1 MNKSTIRKEIAVL
14 IDSIKEHSDN
24 IGENKHIPQLELEMI
39 LNKIKK
45 LYEKSIIFNHLNSV
59 SDSAPVEQI
68 QTKIKEES
76 KNPLPITFGKP
87 IHKELSDME
96 TEKKEVK
103 IEETKTP
110 NLITPVVD
118 LFGAA
123 LPPTIEKPKQEKK
136 AEIKADKIEVKSV
149 IPNIHKPA
157 ISDLSK
163 AIGINDKF
171 QFANEL
177 FSGNM
182 QEYSIAIQQ
191 LNSCE
196 TLESAMDYFSNLQQL
211 YEWDSENQTVKRLLD
226 LVDRR
231 YSA

>member
-1 MNKSTIRKEIAVL
+1 MNKSKIRKEIAAL

-24 IGENKHIPQLELEMI
+24 IGDKKHIPQLELEMI

-45 LYEKSIIFNHLNSV
+45 LYEKSIVFNYLNSV
-59 SDSAPVEQI
+59 SGTIYEELSLKE
-68 QTKIKEES
+68 TKEEPKDS
-76 KNPLPITFGKP
+76 LPITFGKP
-87 IHKELSDME
+87 IHKDLSDKE
-96 TEKKEVK
+96 TEKKEIK
-103 IEETKTP
+103 TEETKIF
-110 NLITPVVD
+110 NVITPVVD

-123 LPPTIEKPKQEKK
+123 IPPTIEKQKHEKK
-136 AEIKADKIEVKSV
+136 VETKIEKKEEKL
-149 IPNIHKPA
+149 IPGNIHKPA

-177 FSGNM
+177 FAGNI

-191 LNSCE
+191 LNSSE
-196 TLESAMDYFSNLQQL
+196 GLESAMDYFSNLQQL

-231 YSA
+231 YS

>member
-1 MNKSTIRKEIAVL
+1 MEKSKIRKEIAAL

-24 IGENKHIPQLELEMI
+24 IGDKKHIPQLELEMI

-45 LYEKSIIFNHLNSV
+45 LYEKSIVFNHLNSV
-59 SDSAPVEQI
+59 SVNVSEGSLPSE
-68 QTKIKEES
+68 TKEEF
-76 KNPLPITFGKP
+76 KDTMPIAFGKP
-87 IHKELSDME
+87 IHKDLSDRE
-96 TEKKEVK
+96 TEKKAIK

-110 NLITPVVD
+110 NIITPVVD

-123 LPPTIEKPKQEKK
+123 IPPTVEKPKQEKK
-136 AEIKADKIEVKSV
+136 ADIQVEKKEEKPSISKIQ
-149 IPNIHKPA
+149 KPA
-157 ISDLSK
+157 ISDISK

-177 FSGNM
+177 FAGNM
-182 QEYSIAIQQ
+182 LEYNIAIQQ
-191 LNSCE
+191 LNAAE

-211 YEWDSENQTVKRLLD
+211 YEWDADNETVKRLLD

-231 YSA
+231 YS

>member
-59 SDSAPVEQI
+59 PDSVPVEQI
-68 QTKIKEES
+68 HTKIMEES
-76 KNPLPITFGKP
+76 NDTMPITFGKP
-87 IHKELSDME
+87 IHKELSDRE

-103 IEETKTP
+103 TEETKTP

-136 AEIKADKIEVKSV
+136 AEIKSDKIEVKPV
-149 IPNIHKPA
+149 ISNIHKPT

-177 FSGNM
+177 FAENM

-231 YSA
+231 YS